1 MGYAA
6 TIPVDNDKV
15 FLFSTGYQEQHL
27 LQDHQK
33 IATK

>member
-15 FLFSTGYQEQHL
+15 FSTGYQEQHL